1 MTSVKKDIL
10 IDKMEKLE
18 AKLKTLEFL
27 VTRSAPL
34 AEYMIT
40 LQQTTELVEDV
51 KSIIEREN
59 F

>member
-10 IDKMEKLE
+10 IDKIEKLE

-34 AEYMIT
+34 AEYMTT
-40 LQQTTELVEDV
+40 LQQTTELVEDL

>member
-34 AEYMIT
+34 SEYMTT
-40 LQQTTELVEDV
+40 LSQTTDLVEDL

>member
-34 AEYMIT
+34 AEYMTT
-40 LQQTTELVEDV
+40 LSQTTELVEDL